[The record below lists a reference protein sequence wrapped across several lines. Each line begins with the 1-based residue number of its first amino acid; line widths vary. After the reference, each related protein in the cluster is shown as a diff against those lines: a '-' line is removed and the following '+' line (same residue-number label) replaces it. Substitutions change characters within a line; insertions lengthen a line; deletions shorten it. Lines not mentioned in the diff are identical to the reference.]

1 MLSSELYIVLTVGKL
16 DTTKNS
22 KLKEENY
29 HCTDNNSNNDDKLTY
44 DIKDNEQSGNVNW
57 WSNELDSLG
66 IKKNSNSGNKKDN
79 NDKSEFPTS
88 QQLEDLT
95 DNIKQTLIRDY
106 KACYDK

>member
-1 MLSSELYIVLTVGKL
+1 MP
-16 DTTKNS
+16 TKNS
-22 KLKEENY
+22 KVKEENY
-29 HCTDNNSNNDDKLTY
+29 HSTDNNNNNDDKLTY

-88 QQLEDLT
+88 QQFEDLT
-95 DNIKQTLIRDY
+95 GNIKQTLIRDY